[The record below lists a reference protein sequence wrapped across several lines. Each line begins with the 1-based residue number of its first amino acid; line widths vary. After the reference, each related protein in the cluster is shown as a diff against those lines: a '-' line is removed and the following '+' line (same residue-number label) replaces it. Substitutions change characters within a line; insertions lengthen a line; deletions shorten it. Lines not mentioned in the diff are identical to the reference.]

1 MNGLVS
7 FIFFLILLEKIR
19 FSEVATHLVSG
30 LRVCVWFRRPWQ
42 TGGLSRFRLE

>member
-19 FSEVATHLVSG
+19 FSEVATRLVSG
-30 LRVCVWFRRPWQ
+30 LHVCVVSVGAGKPE
-42 TGGLSRFRLE
+42 G

>member
-30 LRVCVWFRRPWQ
+30 LRVCVCVCGF
-42 TGGLSRFRLE
+42 GGPGKPEG